1 MASSLTRGPLPAKV
15 YWRRRLVLVG
25 GALALVLALGRVL
38 GGGSDGSSEDPGAA
52 QVAGEPTSSAPS
64 ASPST
69 KRKSRPNQPISP
81 PSSRAPEL
89 AVPDGPCAD
98 DDISVTPSV
107 VDAVAGRDVTFQL
120 DLRTIVDE
128 ACTWRVSSER
138 LTVAIT
144 SGADDIWSSQQCP
157 VAIPVQDVIVR
168 SAVSASITMVW
179 ADARRSDDEC
189 SRLTGWALPGYY
201 HVAASALGGEPVE
214 VQFELTKPEPEV
226 VVETTPPSGEGGQG
240 TGNGTGSGTGN
251 GAGAGSGG
259 SQPGGGEPNQ
269 PDDDATD
276 APSGAV
282 EPNG

>member
-38 GGGSDGSSEDPGAA
+38 GGGSDGSSEDPGVA
-52 QVAGEPTSSAPS
+52 QVAGQPTSSAPS

-69 KRKSRPNQPISP
+69 KKKSRPNQPIAP

-107 VDAVAGRDVTFQL
+107 VDAVAGRDVTVQL

-128 ACTWRVSSER
+128 ACTWRVSAGH

-157 VAIPVQDVIVR
+157 AAIPVQDVIVR
-168 SAVSASITMVW
+168 RAVSASITLVW
-179 ADARRSDDEC
+179 ADARRSDQEC
-189 SRLTGWALPGYY
+189 SRLTGWAMPGYY
-201 HVAASALGGEPVE
+201 HVAASALGGEPVD

-226 VVETTPPSGEGGQG
+226 VVETTPPGGKGGKG
-240 TGNGTGSGTGN
+240 TGNGTGN
-251 GAGAGSGG
+251 GAGADSGG
-259 SQPGGGEPNQ
+259 SQPGGGKPNQ